1 MRAAI
6 YARVSKD
13 DEGKSD
19 SVPVQLAECRAF
31 AARQGLTV
39 VADFSDDGISGY
51 ARGNRPGFL
60 SLMQAVAAREF
71 DVILF
76 RDVDRLARGPDLPVI
91 CREVEFAQVILL
103 GMDKTDSRDASFRM
117 RVGLS
122 AIMSSEMIDKVRVL
136 TRLAL
141 RARAK
146 DGHHTG
152 GRAFGYRSMPVDP
165 AKPDQRK
172 RLVID
177 DVSAAVVREIFA
189 RYSRG
194 ETMKAIV
201 EDLNARRVPSAGA
214 AWKREARRSDGR
226 WLVSAMHAILHNETY
241 VGRVIYGRRQ
251 FVKHPT
257 TGKRVAREAPPSEWI
272 VNDMPELAIVER
284 ELWDRVQARLG
295 VNVGAAQSRAKPTY
309 VLSGLLICGECGGK
323 MTATGT
329 KGKGATGASKYH
341 CSTNHGGG
349 KSACPNTVSVPIEL
363 AERLI
368 LEPMLKRLSPQVT
381 DAAAAAALKKVK
393 GGSKGATAARHV
405 TPEIA
410 KANAKIADLD
420 RLVAAG
426 VLSSAEAGPA
436 LARARAAREAAERAA
451 NDGSSVVDMTK
462 LAEDFRGW
470 AGMLRRALGGADVAQ
485 AREALRQMGGRITLR
500 LHTERGERRALRPD
514 QTLDGKGI
522 AAGKWEGKFYVA
534 HFEHSPGE
542 LPLHPVLAA
551 EWFRAAAE
559 AIPSIGSGGPLRQ
572 LSKRRSCVNPAGRAP
587 RLW

>member
-1 MRAAI
+1 M
-6 YARVSKD
+6 
-13 DEGKSD
+13 
-19 SVPVQLAECRAF
+19 P
-31 AARQGLTV
+31 
-39 VADFSDDGISGY
+39 FS
-51 ARGNRPGFL
+51 
-60 SLMQAVAAREF
+60 
-71 DVILF
+71 
-76 RDVDRLARGPDLPVI
+76 
-91 CREVEFAQVILL
+91 
-103 GMDKTDSRDASFRM
+103 
-117 RVGLS
+117 
-122 AIMSSEMIDKVRVL
+122 
-136 TRLAL
+136 
-141 RARAK
+141 
-146 DGHHTG
+146 
-152 GRAFGYRSMPVDP
+152 
-165 AKPDQRK
+165 
-172 RLVID
+172 
-177 DVSAAVVREIFA
+177 
-189 RYSRG
+189 
-194 ETMKAIV
+194 
-201 EDLNARRVPSAGA
+201 
-214 AWKREARRSDGR
+214 
-226 WLVSAMHAILHNETY
+226 
-241 VGRVIYGRRQ
+241 
-251 FVKHPT
+251 
-257 TGKRVAREAPPSEWI
+257 
-272 VNDMPELAIVER
+272 
-284 ELWDRVQARLG
+284 
-295 VNVGAAQSRAKPTY
+295 
-309 VLSGLLICGECGGK
+309 
-323 MTATGT
+323 
-329 KGKGATGASKYH
+329 
-341 CSTNHGGG
+341 
-349 KSACPNTVSVPIEL
+349 VSVPIEL